1 MKIKQSPQ
9 DFIVDEVSI
18 VKPKKTGEYAYF
30 LLKKENWTTQ
40 RAIQQVARK
49 LRVSAKRIGFAG
61 NKDRHAI
68 TTQVCS
74 AWETSAERIEWVILK
89 DIKLKVLGRGDER
102 INLGDLKGN
111 KFKIIV
117 REVSKK
123 ELANLEKN
131 FDTIKKNGFMNL
143 FGEQRFGSA
152 GNGHLIGRAI
162 IRGNLKDAVK
172 LFLTEHGPN
181 EEATKFGK
189 YTLRHWGDWKKVAQE
204 CPRFLGLEMAI
215 LQWLIQYP
223 KDFGGSL
230 RNIPKPTRRIF
241 ISAYQSDL
249 WNKEAMKTK
258 LKTLK
263 IPPVK
268 VERMPELTM
277 LGAERDVIIKP
288 KNLKKTVEGDIVKL
302 NFELPRGCY
311 ATELIRQLFDSP

>member
-123 ELANLEKN
+123 ELANLEK
-131 FDTIKKNGFMNL
+131 
-143 FGEQRFGSA
+143 
-152 GNGHLIGRAI
+152 
-162 IRGNLKDAVK
+162 
-172 LFLTEHGPN
+172 
-181 EEATKFGK
+181 
-189 YTLRHWGDWKKVAQE
+189 
-204 CPRFLGLEMAI
+204 
-215 LQWLIQYP
+215 
-223 KDFGGSL
+223 
-230 RNIPKPTRRIF
+230 
-241 ISAYQSDL
+241 
-249 WNKEAMKTK
+249 
-258 LKTLK
+258 
-263 IPPVK
+263 
-268 VERMPELTM
+268 
-277 LGAERDVIIKP
+277 
-288 KNLKKTVEGDIVKL
+288 
-302 NFELPRGCY
+302 
-311 ATELIRQLFDSP
+311 